1 MPVRSSRLVVSV
13 GPILL
18 RGSLGLLG
26 LCREQGLKADCEQDG
41 SGGISRLHLPP
52 TPVRDFRDTVLGH
65 LSSRLTCKRARLV
78 HVGHL
83 ETFRVGDGVVRAN
96 EVEIAAHGLSLR
108 WAFGTGAIRL
118 VHESVMLLSQVVR
131 YRTRPS
137 VQARNAQPDP
147 RARLGNIFGSR

>member
-13 GPILL
+13 GPILR

-26 LCREQGLKADCEQDG
+26 LCREQGLEANCEQDG

-83 ETFRVGDGVVRAN
+83 ETFVIADGVVRAN
-96 EVEIAAHGLSLR
+96 EVEIAAHGLSLGC
-108 WAFGTGAIRL
+108 AFGTDGIASPWSRGQ
-118 VHESVMLLSQVVR
+118 EEF
-131 YRTRPS
+131 
-137 VQARNAQPDP
+137 
-147 RARLGNIFGSR
+147 RANGLTKG